1 MTVGRGD
8 VCYVMHSVLSV
19 DFDIDDEKAEIDSLG
34 WRFCVLFMAKLGTLA
49 RYSISTREL
58 SGTVEKKPVP
68 HLSFPLRADYK
79 VMMTQGTE
87 NTF

>member
-34 WRFCVLFMAKLGTLA
+34 
-49 RYSISTREL
+49 
-58 SGTVEKKPVP
+58 
-68 HLSFPLRADYK
+68 
-79 VMMTQGTE
+79 
-87 NTF
+87 

>member
-1 MTVGRGD
+1 MGRGD
-8 VCYVMHSVLSV
+8 VCYVMYSELSV
-19 DFDIDDEKAEIDSLG
+19 DFDGDDEKAEIDNLE

-49 RYSISTREL
+49 RYSISTRKL

-68 HLSFPLRADYK
+68 HLSFPLRAVYK
-79 VMMTQGTE
+79 VMMTQVTE

>member
-1 MTVGRGD
+1 MGRGD
-8 VCYVMHSVLSV
+8 MCYIMHSVLSV
-19 DFDIDDEKAEIDSLG
+19 DFDGDDEKVEIDKQDIESSPQ
-34 WRFCVLFMAKLGTLA
+34 VMAKLGTLA
-49 RYSISTREL
+49 RYSISTRKL

-68 HLSFPLRADYK
+68 HLSFPLRAEYK